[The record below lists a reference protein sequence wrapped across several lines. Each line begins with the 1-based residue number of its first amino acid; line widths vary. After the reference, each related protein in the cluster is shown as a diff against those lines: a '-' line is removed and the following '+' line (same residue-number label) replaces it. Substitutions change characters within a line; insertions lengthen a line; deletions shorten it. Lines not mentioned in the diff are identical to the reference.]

1 MTFLRMQKPIVAKCV
16 AFEVELH
23 VAHLCDYFKKINYY
37 YYLSTFQLT
46 FSPSFNSKTK
56 VLLLWSSA
64 YPSYLTIGNV
74 HLSFQNS
81 TISLGGMPRLA
92 NSSLILL
99 SFNVHFP
106 KSMAWAL
113 GIANPIHTCP
123 IMSMLNVAPP
133 HPYNSL
139 PPFGARALQEVFD
152 VWVPV
157 LESFSFGGGGK
168 WGGGQVAQP
177 SAWK

>member
-16 AFEVELH
+16 AFEVESH
-23 VAHLCDYFKKINYY
+23 VAHLCDYFNFF
-37 YYLSTFQLT
+37 LSTFQLT
-46 FSPSFNSKTK
+46 FSPSSNSKTK

-74 HLSFQNS
+74 HLSFQN
-81 TISLGGMPRLA
+81 PRLA

-133 HPYNSL
+133 LPYNSL
-139 PPFGARALQEVFD
+139 PLFGIRALQEVFD

-168 WGGGQVAQP
+168 WGGGLVA
-177 SAWK
+177 